1 MAKAAETAYDVI
13 RRGVLSGEFARGQ
26 RLREEELAV
35 RVGVSR
41 TPVREA
47 LRRLNAEGLVNF
59 TPNRG
64 ARVTAWS
71 ERELEDLYEARALL
85 EGFGARLAASRITAD
100 ELAELHEIAEE
111 MAEVAERGKDVA
123 DRLTDLNGR
132 FHRAIVHASRN
143 TQLDTLVR
151 GVMDVPLIYR
161 TFQRYSP
168 HRLQASQAHHRE
180 LVEAFRAGDGEWA
193 ESVMRAHI
201 LAARTTVLQSLRRD
215 VDGLLPADHNAKLDT
230 NDA

>member
-1 MAKAAETAYDVI
+1 MAKAAEAAYGVI
-13 RRGVLSGEFARGQ
+13 RAGILSGEFARGQ
-26 RLREEELAV
+26 RLREEELAE

-47 LRRLNAEGLVNF
+47 LRRLDAEGLIDF

-85 EGFGARLAASRITAD
+85 EGYGARLAATRITPEELDHLAQVADKMAMLAEADPTPAD
-100 ELAELHEIAEE
+100 EL
-111 MAEVAERGKDVA
+111 
-123 DRLTDLNGR
+123 TTLNGD
-132 FHRAIVHASRN
+132 FHRGIVLASRN
-143 TQLDTLVR
+143 SHLDSLVR
-151 GVMDVPLIYR
+151 GLMDVPLIYR

-168 HRLQASQAHHRE
+168 ERMRASQFHHNE
-180 LVEAFRAGDGEWA
+180 LVDALRAGDGEWA

-201 LAARTTVLQSLRRD
+201 LAARTTVLQSMRD
-215 VDGLLPADHNAKLDT
+215 EEQGVIADQRSKR
-230 NDA
+230 